1 MMLSIQ
7 YDSTFEGFLSVVFE
21 VYRQHLDVGAIVPQR
36 SFETDTPQNADLF
49 MQPFQ
54 VETNEE
60 SARRL
65 VRAIVNKA
73 GEDVLN
79 LLQAAFRSEESSVEM
94 QILAY
99 LRKLFASD
107 SPDYAKNPASAE
119 MLPLLKT
126 AQAVRREAG
135 NMLGMVRFDKSHD
148 GMYISEIEPKYNI
161 VDMIVGHF
169 RGRFPNGRWAIVDV
183 KRGYGAYYDGK
194 HTQMV
199 EVPNPAELSKKI
211 ATEAAADEFTK
222 MWKSY
227 YDSMAIKERLN
238 PKLLKRCLPV
248 RYWKHL
254 PERKQNLCDVTIGS
268 GRGENRGD
276 LGFGSSALPS
286 VVAQKNARFA
296 ALGKF

>member
-1 MMLSIQ
+1 MLSIL

-21 VYRQHLDVGAIVPQR
+21 VYRQHLDVGDIVPDR
-36 SFETDTPQNADLF
+36 PYDSVSSKTADLF
-49 MQPFQ
+49 MQPFRI
-54 VETNEE
+54 ETSEE
-60 SARRL
+60 SAKRL
-65 VRAIVNKA
+65 TRAIVNKA
-73 GEDVLN
+73 GEDVFN
-79 LLQAAFRSEESSVEM
+79 LLQTAFRSEEPLVEM
-94 QILAY
+94 NILAY
-99 LRKLFASD
+99 LRKLFAAE
-107 SPDYAKNPASAE
+107 SPDYAKNPASEE

-135 NMLGMVRFDKSHD
+135 NMLGMVRFDKTQD

-183 KRGYGAYYDGK
+183 LRGYGAYYDGK

-211 ATEAAADEFTK
+211 AAEASSDEFTK

-238 PKLLKRCLPV
+238 PALLKRCLPV

-254 PERKQNLCDVTIGS
+254 PERRQNLSDVTIGS
-268 GRGENRGD
+268 GRGEARGD
-276 LGFGSSALPS
+276 LGFGSSSLPS
-286 VVAQKNARFA
+286 VVAQRNARFA
-296 ALGKF
+296 ALGKS